1 MEAEA
6 ALGVAVTALGAEE
19 MALEAEVMA
28 LEVAVMGW
36 VVVAMAWVAV
46 GMAVAAVARAAV
58 AGWVVVAMVRSSY
71 SHHTLLCTD
80 AYHTVQLWG
89 TCCSKNHR
97 DCRDLSTRQ
106 ATRHSSAHRSM
117 GGTVVG
123 MVGRAAKVVVGSVVV
138 EKGKAVAATVGG
150 VVTGIP
156 SGKMF
161 GPIHF
166 LQASSR

>member
-1 MEAEA
+1 M
-6 ALGVAVTALGAEE
+6 V
-19 MALEAEVMA
+19 

-36 VVVAMAWVAV
+36 VAVGMVWVAVVMDWVAVVMDWVVVETAWVEATDWVAV

-58 AGWVVVAMVRSSY
+58 ADWVVVAMVRSSY

-150 VVTGIP
+150 VVTD
-156 SGKMF
+156 MDWTC
-161 GPIHF
+161 
-166 LQASSR
+166 R